1 MAITNIDNLST
12 NTPAS
17 EISSKSFDDG
27 YNSTDLE
34 VKSLDDIL
42 RNSPAAE
49 LLGLSKE
56 ESLPQEDE
64 DVPSPDDSEEEEEAQ
79 ENSDESAKDLDEEEE
94 SKDSEEE
101 DKAEDDKSTQD
112 AGDLPTEEDIDWEY
126 KVPVTVDGKT
136 EYVTLE
142 EIRKGYS
149 TDKHLSQ
156 KGRELGELK
165 KQLETERTEKLQE
178 IVTLGQVIHEELT
191 AVETNLAKE
200 YHKLSQDIDKARD
213 EGDTYTAR
221 ELKEQRESVQE
232 KYWKARN
239 KREEQTK
246 AVVEKIQAQQEQQRE
261 ELLKQYNEKI
271 VDLIPDYSEKVAK
284 SIREFAIKEGVPEAM
299 LDNIYDPTIVR
310 FINDYRKLKTA
321 KEKGAEKRKATPNVK
336 SVPSKKG
343 TPTSQK
349 VKEAETQ
356 SRAKVLS
363 GAGTQQEE
371 LDFLKRISSV
381 SKKL

>member
-1 MAITNIDNLST
+1 MAITNIDHLST

-17 EISSKSFDDG
+17 QVDSKSFDDG

-42 RNSPAAE
+42 RNSPAAK
-49 LLGLSKE
+49 LLGLGNE
-56 ESLPQEDE
+56 ESLPKEDE
-64 DVPSPDDSEEEEEAQ
+64 DVPSPGESEEEEEAQ
-79 ENSDESAKDLDEEEE
+79 ENSEEPANDLDDEEESE
-94 SKDSEEE
+94 ESEEE
-101 DKAEDDKSTQD
+101 EQVEDDTSTQD
-112 AGDLPTEEDIDWEY
+112 TSDLPSEEDIDWEY
-126 KVPVTVDGKT
+126 KVPVTIDGKT

-191 AVETNLAKE
+191 AVETDLAKE
-200 YHKLSQDIDKARD
+200 YHKLSQEIDKARD

-221 ELKEQRESVQE
+221 ELKEQREAVQE

-246 AVVEKIQAQQEQQRE
+246 AVVEKIQAQQEQQRQ
-261 ELLKQYNEKI
+261 ELLKEYEDKI

-284 SIREFAIKEGVPEAM
+284 SIREFALKEGIPEQM
-299 LDNIYDPTIVR
+299 LDNIYDPTIVK

-321 KEKGAEKRKATPNVK
+321 KEKGAEKRKALPTVK

-343 TPTSQK
+343 TPASQK
-349 VKEAETQ
+349 QRDAESQT
-356 SRAKVLS
+356 RAKVLS
-363 GAGTQQEE
+363 GAGTKQDE

>member
-1 MAITNIDNLST
+1 MNLSHLST

-17 EISSKSFDDG
+17 EVSSANFDDG
-27 YNSTDLE
+27 SNSNDLE
-34 VKSLDDIL
+34 VKGLDDIL
-42 RNSPAAE
+42 KNSPAAK
-49 LLGLSKE
+49 LLGLSE
-56 ESLPQEDE
+56 ESLPEEDN
-64 DVPSPDDSEEEEEAQ
+64 DVPSPDDTSGEQAQ
-79 ENSDESAKDLDEEEE
+79 ENDGESDKDLDDNDE

-101 DKAEDDKSTQD
+101 EKVEDDTSTQN
-112 AGDLPTEEDIDWEY
+112 ADLPSEDDIDWEY

-165 KQLETERTEKLQE
+165 KQVETERTEKLQE
-178 IVTLGQVIHEELT
+178 IVTLGQVVHEELT
-191 AVETNLAKE
+191 QVETGLAQQ
-200 YHKLSQDIDKARD
+200 YHKLKTDIDKARE
-213 EGDTYTAR
+213 EGDSYTAR
-221 ELKEQRESVQE
+221 ELKDQLEAVQE
-232 KYWKARN
+232 KYWNARN

-246 AVVEKIQAQQEQQRE
+246 AVVAKIQEQQE
-261 ELLKQYNEKI
+261 AQQQALLKQYQERI
-271 VDLIPDYSEKVAK
+271 TDLIPDYSEKVAI
-284 SIREFAIKEGVPEAM
+284 SVREFAIKEGIPEQLLEAV
-299 LDNIYDPTIVR
+299 YSPEVVK

-321 KEKGAEKRKATPNVK
+321 KETGEAKRKAAPAVK

-343 TPTSQK
+343 TPTSQR
-349 VKEAETQ
+349 EREQ
-356 SRAKVLS
+356 ISNSRSKVLS
-363 GAGTQQEE
+363 GQGTKQDE

>member
-1 MAITNIDNLST
+1 MNLSHLST
-12 NTPAS
+12 STPAS
-17 EISSKSFDDG
+17 EVSSASFDDG
-27 YNSTDLE
+27 SVSADLE
-34 VKSLDDIL
+34 AKSLDDIL

-49 LLGLSKE
+49 LLGLK
-56 ESLPQEDE
+56 ESLPEEDKS
-64 DVPSPDDSEEEEEAQ
+64 VPNPDEVSEEEEAQ
-79 ENSDESAKDLDEEEE
+79 ENDTESENDLDEEEE
-94 SKDSEEE
+94 SSDSEEE
-101 DKAEDDKSTQD
+101 KADEDDTSTQD
-112 AGDLPTEEDIDWEY
+112 SELPTEEDIDWEY

-165 KQLETERTEKLQE
+165 KQLEQERTEKLQE
-178 IVTLGQVIHEELT
+178 IVKLGTVMHDELS
-191 AVETNLAKE
+191 AVENNLASE
-200 YHKLSQDIDKARD
+200 YHQLKGDIDKARE

-221 ELKEQRESVQE
+221 ELKEKLELVQE

-239 KREEQTK
+239 TREEKTK
-246 AVVEKIQAQQEQQRE
+246 AVAEKFIEQQQEHQQA
-261 ELLKQYNEKI
+261 LLKQFNDTI
-271 VDLIPDYSEKVAK
+271 TTIIPDYSEKVAN
-284 SIREFAIKEGVPEAM
+284 SIRDFAIKEGIPEE
-299 LDNIYDPTIVR
+299 LLSSVYSPQVVK

-321 KEKGAEKRKATPNVK
+321 KETGAVKRKAAPTTK

-343 TPTSQK
+343 LPQSQREK
-349 VKEAETQ
+349 Q
-356 SRAKVLS
+356 SVNENRSKVLS
-363 GAGTQQEE
+363 GQGSTQDQ

>member
-1 MAITNIDNLST
+1 MDLSHLST

-17 EISSKSFDDG
+17 NVSSKDFDDG
-27 YNSTDLE
+27 SVSADLE

-49 LLGLSKE
+49 LLGIKG
-56 ESLPQEDE
+56 SLPEED
-64 DVPSPDDSEEEEEAQ
+64 DGVPNPDDSEEEQQEAQ
-79 ENSDESAKDLDEEEE
+79 EDSEESENDLNEEEE
-94 SKDSEEE
+94 SEETEEE
-101 DKAEDDKSTQD
+101 NTDEDDASTQD
-112 AGDLPTEEDIDWEY
+112 SELPAEEDIDWEY

-165 KQLETERTEKLQE
+165 KQIEQERGEKLQE
-178 IVTLGQVIHEELT
+178 LVTLGSVIHQELT
-191 AVETNLAKE
+191 AVENKLSAE
-200 YHKLSQDIDKARD
+200 YHKIKGEIDTARE

-221 ELKEQRESVQE
+221 ELKEKLEEVQE
-232 KYWKARN
+232 KYWNARN
-239 KREEQTK
+239 KREENTN
-246 AVVEKIQAQQEQQRE
+246 KIAEQFKAQQEEQQKV
-261 ELLKQYNEKI
+261 LLKEFNEKI
-271 VDLIPDYSEKVAK
+271 TEVIPDFSEKTAK
-284 SIREFAIKEGVPEAM
+284 SIREFALKEGLPEGI
-299 LDNIYDPTIVR
+299 LDVIYDANIVK

-321 KEKGAEKRKATPNVK
+321 KETGEVKRKAAPKVK

-343 TPTSQK
+343 TPQSQK
-349 VKEAETQ
+349 EKQTINENR
-356 SRAKVLS
+356 SKVLS
-363 GAGTQQEE
+363 GQGSNQDQ

>member
-1 MAITNIDNLST
+1 MNLSHLST

-17 EISSKSFDDG
+17 EVSSANFDDG
-27 YNSTDLE
+27 YNSNDSE

-42 RNSPAAE
+42 RNSPAAN
-49 LLGLSKE
+49 LLGLK
-56 ESLPQEDE
+56 ESLPEEDE
-64 DVPSPDDSEEEEEAQ
+64 DVPNPDESSEEKEAQ
-79 ENSDESAKDLDEEEE
+79 ENDEESANDLDENEE
-94 SKDSEEE
+94 SKDSEE
-101 DKAEDDKSTQD
+101 DKEVEDDESTQN
-112 AGDLPTEEDIDWEY
+112 ADLPTEEDIDWEY
-126 KVPVTVDGKT
+126 QVPVTVDGKT

-191 AVETNLAKE
+191 AVETNLASQ
-200 YHKLSQDIDKARD
+200 YHKLKSDIDKARE

-221 ELKEQRESVQE
+221 ELKEQLEATQE
-232 KYWKARN
+232 KYWTARN

-246 AVVEKIQAQQEQQRE
+246 AVIEKIQIQQTEQQQA
-261 ELLKQYNEKI
+261 LLKEYESKI
-271 VDLIPDYSEKVAK
+271 TDLIPDYSEKVAK
-284 SIREFAIKEGVPEAM
+284 SVREFAIKEGVPEAL
-299 LDNIYDPTIVR
+299 LDNIYSPEVVR

-321 KEKGAEKRKATPNVK
+321 KDTGEAKRKTVPVTK
-336 SVPSKKG
+336 SIPSKKG
-343 TPTSQK
+343 TPQSQK
-349 VKEAETQ
+349 EREQTST
-356 SRAKVLS
+356 SRQKVLS
-363 GAGTQQEE
+363 GQGSKQDE

>member
-1 MAITNIDNLST
+1 MNLSHLST

-27 YNSTDLE
+27 SSSNDLE

-42 RNSPAAE
+42 RNSPAAK
-49 LLGLSKE
+49 LLGLS
-56 ESLPQEDE
+56 ESLPEEDE
-64 DVPSPDDSEEEEEAQ
+64 DVPSPEESSAEEEQAQETDEDAANDLDEEESNDSEEEEKVADDTSTQ
-79 ENSDESAKDLDEEEE
+79 NTDLP
-94 SKDSEEE
+94 SEEE
-101 DKAEDDKSTQD
+101 
-112 AGDLPTEEDIDWEY
+112 IDWEY
-126 KVPVTVDGKT
+126 QVPVTVDGKT
-136 EYVTLE
+136 EYVSLE

-178 IVTLGQVIHEELT
+178 VVTLGQVIHEELT
-191 AVETNLAKE
+191 AVEGELSTQ
-200 YHKLSQDIDKARD
+200 YHKLTAEIDKARD
-213 EGDTYTAR
+213 EGDTYAAR
-221 ELKEQRESVQE
+221 ELKEQREAIQE

-246 AVVEKIQAQQEQQRE
+246 AVVEKIQIQQQEQQQ
-261 ELLKQYNEKI
+261 ELLKEYQEKI
-271 VDLIPDYSEKVAK
+271 VDLIPGYSDKVAK
-284 SIREFAIKEGVPEAM
+284 AVREFALKEGIPEEI
-299 LDNIYDPTIVR
+299 LGSIYSPEVVK
-310 FINDYRKLKTA
+310 FVNDYRKLKTA
-321 KEKGAEKRKATPNVK
+321 KDTGEVKRKAAPAVK
-336 SVPSKKG
+336 SVPTKKG

-349 VKEAETQ
+349 ERESVNNNR
-356 SRAKVLS
+356 SKVLS
-363 GAGTQQEE
+363 GQGSTQDQ

>member
-1 MAITNIDNLST
+1 MNLPHLST
-12 NTPAS
+12 STPAS
-17 EISSKSFDDG
+17 EISSQSFDDG
-27 YNSTDLE
+27 SNSADLE

-49 LLGLSKE
+49 LLGLNK
-56 ESLPQEDE
+56 ESLPEEGD
-64 DVPSPDDSEEEEEAQ
+64 DVPSPDEVSEEEAQ
-79 ENSDESAKDLDEEEE
+79 EENDTESENDLDEEEE
-94 SKDSEEE
+94 SSDSEE
-101 DKAEDDKSTQD
+101 DNTAEDDTSTQN
-112 AGDLPTEEDIDWEY
+112 ADLPSEEDIDWEY
-126 KVPVTVDGKT
+126 RVPVTVDGKT

-165 KQLETERTEKLQE
+165 KQIDQERTEKLQE
-178 IVTLGQVIHEELT
+178 IIQLGTVINEELT
-191 AVETNLAKE
+191 AVETSLAQQ
-200 YHKLSQDIDKARD
+200 YHKVKGEIDKARE

-221 ELKEQRESVQE
+221 ELKEQLEDVQE

-246 AVVEKIQAQQEQQRE
+246 AVVEQIQAQQIEQQQVLLRQYE
-261 ELLKQYNEKI
+261 ENI
-271 VDLIPDYSEKVAK
+271 VTLIPDYSEKVAK
-284 SIREFAIKEGVPEAM
+284 SIREFAIKEGIPEQLLEAV
-299 LDNIYDPTIVR
+299 YDPNVVK

-321 KEKGAEKRKATPNVK
+321 KETGEVKRKASPNVK
-336 SVPSKKG
+336 SIPSKKG

-349 VKEAETQ
+349 EKQAVNQ
-356 SRAKVLS
+356 NRSKVLS
-363 GAGTQQEE
+363 GQGSKQDE

>member
-1 MAITNIDNLST
+1 MDLSHLST

-17 EISSKSFDDG
+17 NVSSKDFDDG
-27 YNSTDLE
+27 SYSADLE
-34 VKSLDDIL
+34 AKSLDDIL

-49 LLGLSKE
+49 LLGLKE
-56 ESLPQEDE
+56 ESLPEEDE
-64 DVPSPDDSEEEEEAQ
+64 TPSPEES
-79 ENSDESAKDLDEEEE
+79 SDENEEVPEADEDAENDLDEEEE

-101 DKAEDDKSTQD
+101 EEAEDDKSTQD
-112 AGDLPTEEDIDWEY
+112 ADLPTEEDIDWEY

-165 KQLETERTEKLQE
+165 KQIELERTEKLQE
-178 IVTLGQVIHEELT
+178 LVTLGQMVHEELT
-191 AVETNLAKE
+191 AVESTLASE
-200 YHKLSQDIDKARD
+200 YNSLSAQIERAKS

-221 ELKEQRESVQE
+221 ELKE
-232 KYWKARN
+232 
-239 KREEQTK
+239 KREE
-246 AVVEKIQAQQEQQRE
+246 VQEQYWAARTKREESTKTVAIKLEQQQLEQRE
-261 ELLKQYNEKI
+261 ILLKEYNSKI
-271 VDLIPDYSEKVAK
+271 TELIPDYSEKVAK
-284 SIREFAIKEGVPEAM
+284 SIREFAIKEGVPDALLDQIYSPEA
-299 LDNIYDPTIVR
+299 VK

-321 KEKGAEKRKATPNVK
+321 KDKGEVKRKAAPSVK

-343 TPTSQK
+343 TPVRQK
-349 VKEAETQ
+349 EQQQVNE
-356 SRAKVLS
+356 SRKRVLS
-363 GAGTQQEE
+363 GQASQEE
-371 LDFLKRISSV
+371 QIDFLKRISSV

>member
-1 MAITNIDNLST
+1 MNIAQHLST

-17 EISSKSFDDG
+17 EVSSAQFDDG
-27 YNSTDLE
+27 YGSNDLE

-42 RNSPAAE
+42 RNSPAAK
-49 LLGLSKE
+49 LLGLDE
-56 ESLPQEDE
+56 ESLPEEDN
-64 DVPSPDDSEEEEEAQ
+64 DVPSPDESSEEQEAQ
-79 ENSDESAKDLDEEEE
+79 ESDDESAKDLDEEE
-94 SKDSEEE
+94 SKDSEDNKEV
-101 DKAEDDKSTQD
+101 ADDTSTQNT
-112 AGDLPTEEDIDWEY
+112 DLPTEEDIDWEY

-165 KQLETERTEKLQE
+165 KQVEAERTEKLQE

-191 AVETNLAKE
+191 QVETDLASQ
-200 YHKLSQDIDKARD
+200 YHKIKADIDKARD

-221 ELKEQRESVQE
+221 ELKEQLESTQE
-232 KYWKARN
+232 KYWKART

-246 AVVEKIQAQQEQQRE
+246 AVVEKIQAQQAEQQQV
-261 ELLKQYNEKI
+261 LLKQYGEKI
-271 VDLIPDYSEKVAK
+271 TDLIPDYSEKVAM
-284 SIREFAIKEGVPEAM
+284 SVREFAIKEGIPEQM
-299 LDNIYDPTIVR
+299 LEGIYSPEVVK

-321 KEKGAEKRKATPNVK
+321 KDTGEAKRKAAPTVK
-336 SVPSKKG
+336 SVPTKKG
-343 TPTSQK
+343 TPQSQREREQ
-349 VKEAETQ
+349 VSN
-356 SRAKVLS
+356 SRSKVL
-363 GAGTQQEE
+363 AGQGSKQDE

>member
-1 MAITNIDNLST
+1 MNLSHLST

-17 EISSKSFDDG
+17 EVNSANFDDG
-27 YNSTDLE
+27 YNSNDSE
-34 VKSLDDIL
+34 VKGLDDIL
-42 RNSPAAE
+42 RNSPAAK
-49 LLGLSKE
+49 LLGLNE
-56 ESLPQEDE
+56 ESLPEEDN
-64 DVPSPDDSEEEEEAQ
+64 DVPNPDVSSEEQEAQ
-79 ENSDESAKDLDEEEE
+79 ENDDESAKDLDEEKQSEE
-94 SKDSEEE
+94 S
-101 DKAEDDKSTQD
+101 EDDKEVADDTSTQD
-112 AGDLPTEEDIDWEY
+112 TDLPTEEDIDWEY

-165 KQLETERTEKLQE
+165 KQVEAERTEKLQE

-191 AVETNLAKE
+191 AVETDLASQ
-200 YHKLSQDIDKARD
+200 YHKIKADIDKARD

-221 ELKEQRESVQE
+221 ELKEQLESTQE
-232 KYWKARN
+232 KYWKART

-246 AVVEKIQAQQEQQRE
+246 AVVEKIQAQQAEQQQV
-261 ELLKQYNEKI
+261 LLKQYQEKI
-271 VDLIPDYSEKVAK
+271 TDLIPDYSDKVAA
-284 SIREFAIKEGVPEAM
+284 SVREFAIKEGIPEQM
-299 LDNIYDPTIVR
+299 LEGIYSPEVVK

-321 KEKGAEKRKATPNVK
+321 KETGEAKRKAAPVVK

-343 TPTSQK
+343 TPQSQR
-349 VKEAETQ
+349 EREQASN
-356 SRAKVLS
+356 SRNKVLS
-363 GAGTQQEE
+363 GQGSKQDE

>member
-1 MAITNIDNLST
+1 MQHLST

-17 EISSKSFDDG
+17 EVSSAQFDDG
-27 YNSTDLE
+27 YNSNDSE

-42 RNSPAAE
+42 RNSPAAK
-49 LLGLSKE
+49 LLGLQ

-64 DVPSPDDSEEEEEAQ
+64 DVPNPDESSAEQQAQ
-79 ENSDESAKDLDEEEE
+79 ENDDTSAKDLDEEE
-94 SKDSEEE
+94 SKDSDEEE
-101 DKAEDDKSTQD
+101 ESTEDDTSTQN
-112 AGDLPTEEDIDWEY
+112 ADLPSEEDIDWEY
-126 KVPVTVDGKT
+126 SIPVTVDGKT

-165 KQLETERTEKLQE
+165 KQVEAERTEKLQE

-191 AVETNLAKE
+191 QAETALASQ
-200 YHKLSQDIDKARD
+200 YHKLKTDIDKARE

-221 ELKEQRESVQE
+221 ELKEQLEDTQE

-246 AVVEKIQAQQEQQRE
+246 AVVEKIQAQQAEQQQV
-261 ELLKQYNEKI
+261 LLKQYQEKI
-271 VDLIPDYSEKVAK
+271 TDLIPDYSDKVAL
-284 SIREFAIKEGVPEAM
+284 SVREFALKEGIPEQ
-299 LDNIYDPTIVR
+299 LLEGIYSPEVVK

-321 KEKGAEKRKATPNVK
+321 KDTGEAKRKAAPAVK

-343 TPTSQK
+343 TPQTQREREQVSTSR
-349 VKEAETQ
+349 
-356 SRAKVLS
+356 SKVLS
-363 GAGTQQEE
+363 GQGSKQDE

>member
-1 MAITNIDNLST
+1 MYKTIDNLST

-17 EISSKSFDDG
+17 EISSKDFDDG
-27 YNSTDLE
+27 SYSADLE
-34 VKSLDDIL
+34 AKSLDDIL
-42 RNSPAAE
+42 RNSPAAA
-49 LLGLSKE
+49 LLGLPEKE
-56 ESLPQEDE
+56 ESLPEEDE
-64 DVPSPDDSEEEEEAQ
+64 SVPSPDDSSEEQEVPETDEESET
-79 ENSDESAKDLDEEEE
+79 DLDEEEE

-101 DKAEDDKSTQD
+101 QEAEDDTSTQD
-112 AGDLPTEEDIDWEY
+112 AELPSEDDIDWEY

-165 KQLETERTEKLQE
+165 KQIEQERTEKLQE
-178 IVTLGQVIHEELT
+178 LVQIGQAVHQELT
-191 AVETNLAKE
+191 SVESGLATE
-200 YHKLSQDIDKARD
+200 YHKLSEQIEKARE

-221 ELKEQRESVQE
+221 ELKEQREAVQE
-232 KYWKARN
+232 KYWAARN
-239 KREEQTK
+239 KREASTK
-246 AVVEKIQAQQEQQRE
+246 AVVEQIQAQQEEQRAL
-261 ELLKQYNEKI
+261 LLKEYNEKI
-271 VDLIPDYSEKVAK
+271 VDMIPDYSEKVAK
-284 SIREFAIKEGVPEAM
+284 SIREFALKEGVPEQL

-321 KEKGAEKRKATPNVK
+321 KEKGEVKRKAVPSVK
-336 SVPSKKG
+336 SVPTKKG
-343 TPTSQK
+343 IPASQK
-349 VKEAETQ
+349 QKSAEQET
-356 SRAKVLS
+356 RKKVLS
-363 GAGTQQEE
+363 GQGSSQDQ

>member
-1 MAITNIDNLST
+1 MNLSHLST

-17 EISSKSFDDG
+17 EVSSANFDDRSS
-27 YNSTDLE
+27 STDLE

-42 RNSPAAE
+42 RNSPAAK
-49 LLGLSKE
+49 LLGLDK
-56 ESLPQEDE
+56 ESLPEEDNN
-64 DVPSPDDSEEEEEAQ
+64 VPSPDEASEEQEAQ
-79 ENSDESAKDLDEEEE
+79 ENDDKSDNDLDENEE

-101 DKAEDDKSTQD
+101 ERVEDDKSTQD
-112 AGDLPTEEDIDWEY
+112 TDLPSEEDIDWEY

-165 KQLETERTEKLQE
+165 KQVETERTEKLQE
-178 IVTLGQVIHEELT
+178 IVTLGQVVHEELT
-191 AVETNLAKE
+191 AVETNLASQ
-200 YHKLSQDIDKARD
+200 YHKTKADIDKARE

-221 ELKEQRESVQE
+221 ELKEQLEDIQE

-239 KREEQTK
+239 TREEKTK
-246 AVVEKIQAQQEQQRE
+246 AVIGQIQAQQAEQQQ
-261 ELLKQYNEKI
+261 ELLKQYENRI
-271 VDLIPDYSEKVAK
+271 TDLIPDYSEKVAK
-284 SIREFAIKEGVPEAM
+284 SVREFAIKEGIPEPLLEAV
-299 LDNIYDPTIVR
+299 YSPEVVK

-321 KEKGAEKRKATPNVK
+321 KETGEAKRKAAPAVK

-343 TPTSQK
+343 TPQSQREREQVSNSRQK
-349 VKEAETQ
+349 V
-356 SRAKVLS
+356 L
-363 GAGTQQEE
+363 AGQGSKQDE

>member
-1 MAITNIDNLST
+1 MNLSHLST

-17 EISSKSFDDG
+17 EVSSANFDDG
-27 YNSTDLE
+27 SNSNDLE
-34 VKSLDDIL
+34 VKGLDDIL
-42 RNSPAAE
+42 KNSPAAK
-49 LLGLSKE
+49 LLGLSE
-56 ESLPQEDE
+56 ESLPEEDN
-64 DVPSPDDSEEEEEAQ
+64 DVPSPDDTSGEQAQ
-79 ENSDESAKDLDEEEE
+79 ENDGESDKDLDDNDE

-101 DKAEDDKSTQD
+101 EKVEDDTSTQN
-112 AGDLPTEEDIDWEY
+112 ADLPSEDDIDWEY

-165 KQLETERTEKLQE
+165 KQVETERTEKLKE
-178 IVTLGQVIHEELT
+178 IVTLGQVVHEELT
-191 AVETNLAKE
+191 QVETGLAQQ
-200 YHKLSQDIDKARD
+200 YHKLKTDIDKARE
-213 EGDTYTAR
+213 EGDSYTAR
-221 ELKEQRESVQE
+221 ELKDQLEAVQE
-232 KYWKARN
+232 KYWNARN

-246 AVVEKIQAQQEQQRE
+246 AVVSKIQEQQE
-261 ELLKQYNEKI
+261 AQQQALLKQYQERI
-271 VDLIPDYSEKVAK
+271 TDLIPDYSEKVAI
-284 SIREFAIKEGVPEAM
+284 SVREFAIKEGIPEQLLEAV
-299 LDNIYDPTIVR
+299 YSPEVVK

-321 KEKGAEKRKATPNVK
+321 KETGEAKRKAAPAVK

-343 TPTSQK
+343 TPTSQR
-349 VKEAETQ
+349 EREQ
-356 SRAKVLS
+356 ISNSRSKVLS
-363 GAGTQQEE
+363 GQGTKQDE

>member
-1 MAITNIDNLST
+1 MNLSNLST

-17 EISSKSFDDG
+17 EMSSTSFDDG
-27 YNSTDLE
+27 YNSNDLE

-49 LLGLSKE
+49 LLGLKK
-56 ESLPQEDE
+56 ESLPEKDT
-64 DVPSPDDSEEEEEAQ
+64 DVPSPDESSEEQEAQ
-79 ENSDESAKDLDEEEE
+79 EHDDESAKDLDDEEE
-94 SKDSEEE
+94 SKDSEE
-101 DKAEDDKSTQD
+101 DKEVADDTSTQD
-112 AGDLPTEEDIDWEY
+112 TDLPTEEDIDWDY
-126 KVPVTVDGKT
+126 MVPVTVDGKT
-136 EYVTLE
+136 EYVSLE

-165 KQLETERTEKLQE
+165 KQVEAERTEKLQE
-178 IVTLGQVIHEELT
+178 IVTLGQVIHEELIG
-191 AVETNLAKE
+191 VETNLASQ
-200 YHKLSQDIDKARD
+200 YHKLKADIDKARE

-221 ELKEQRESVQE
+221 ELKEQLEDTQE

-246 AVVEKIQAQQEQQRE
+246 AVVEKIQTQQAEQQQV
-261 ELLKQYNEKI
+261 LLKQYQEKI
-271 VDLIPDYSEKVAK
+271 TNLIPDYSDKVAI
-284 SIREFAIKEGVPEAM
+284 SVREFAIKEGIPEQ
-299 LDNIYDPTIVR
+299 LLEGVYSPEVVK

-321 KEKGAEKRKATPNVK
+321 KETGEAKRKAAPVVK

-343 TPTSQK
+343 TPQSQRERETVSNNRQK
-349 VKEAETQ
+349 VLTGQGSKQ
-356 SRAKVLS
+356 D
-363 GAGTQQEE
+363 E

>member
-1 MAITNIDNLST
+1 MNNLPHLST

-17 EISSKSFDDG
+17 EISSKDFDDG
-27 YNSTDLE
+27 SVSADLE
-34 VKSLDDIL
+34 AKSLDDIL
-42 RNSPAAE
+42 RNSPAAKM
-49 LLGLSKE
+49 LGL
-56 ESLPQEDE
+56 ESLPEED
-64 DVPSPDDSEEEEEAQ
+64 DGVPNPDEVSEEEAQ
-79 ENSDESAKDLDEEEE
+79 EENDTESENDLDEEEE

-101 DKAEDDKSTQD
+101 KADEDDTSTQD
-112 AGDLPTEEDIDWEY
+112 SELPTEEDIDWEY

-165 KQLETERTEKLQE
+165 KQLEQERTEKLQD
-178 IVTLGQVIHEELT
+178 VVKLGTVMHDELT
-191 AVETNLAKE
+191 KAENDLASE
-200 YHKLSQDIDKARD
+200 YHKIKSDIDKARED
-213 EGDTYTAR
+213 GDTYTAR
-221 ELKEQRESVQE
+221 ELKEKLELVQE

-239 KREEQTK
+239 TREEK
-246 AVVEKIQAQQEQQRE
+246 LSAVAEKIIEQQKE
-261 ELLKQYNEKI
+261 NQQELLKQFNEQI
-271 VDLIPDYSEKVAK
+271 TDLIPDFSEKVAT
-284 SIREFAIKEGVPEAM
+284 SIREFAIKEGIPEE
-299 LDNIYDPTIVR
+299 LLGSVYSPQVVK

-321 KEKGAEKRKATPNVK
+321 KETGAVKRKAAPTTK

-343 TPTSQK
+343 VPQSQK
-349 VKEAETQ
+349 ERQ
-356 SRAKVLS
+356 SVNENRSKVL
-363 GAGTQQEE
+363 AGQGSTQDQ